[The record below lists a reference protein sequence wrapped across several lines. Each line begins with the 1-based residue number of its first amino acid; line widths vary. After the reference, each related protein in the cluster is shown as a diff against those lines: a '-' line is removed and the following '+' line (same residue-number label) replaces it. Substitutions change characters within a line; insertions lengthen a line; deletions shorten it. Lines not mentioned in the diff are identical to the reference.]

1 MAGATGGP
9 EAGGF
14 RQLRLGRPIRPED
27 EAERAALLAGLK
39 ALVRS

>member
-1 MAGATGGP
+1 MVTDALP
-9 EAGGF
+9 HWF
-14 RQLRLGRPIRPED
+14 RQLRLGMAAGAVD